1 MRMKVNIRTS
11 VWENVD
17 RIRWKYEIH
26 SYLNMVLFGIVAIFG
41 YKDIPLLLAGLFG
54 GIMSFLTVMSKNKWD
69 KGQTLMKKQLEDA
82 KKIKEKVKNG

>member
-26 SYLNMVLFGIVAIFG
+26 SYLNTALFGVIVISG
-41 YKDIPLLLAGLFG
+41 YDKIPILVAGVFG
-54 GIMSFLTVMSKNKWD
+54 GLMSLLTVISKSKWD
-69 KGQTLMKKQLEDA
+69 KGQTLMKKSLEEVKRDG
-82 KKIKEKVKNG
+82 KQKE